1 MGFVDDS
8 DSSDVENVSGAS
20 TPDIEEAAMNGD
32 KGFLFNQNQG
42 RRRSYTTDPRTPITR
57 NNDLLAV
64 TRLRRKGITE
74 SEEIWEELED
84 DTVDERSPSGGRRH
98 STMST
103 PATKTGQA
111 RIDDIPNEASPL
123 LGRSNTGRNY
133 RNQRRRRSAQV
144 AEGRG
149 NGAESQEALGGWWKL
164 DWWRG
169 RKIKGEGDV
178 GGARV
183 DEHRNRE
190 HE

>member
-8 DSSDVENVSGAS
+8 DSSDVENASGAS
-20 TPDIEEAAMNGD
+20 IPDIEEAAMNGD
-32 KGFLFNQNQG
+32 KDFLFNQNHK
-42 RRRSYTTDPRTPITR
+42 RRRSYTTDPRTPTMR

-84 DTVDERSPSGGRRH
+84 DTVDELSHSGRRH

-103 PATKTGQA
+103 PATKTRRA
-111 RIDDIPNEASPL
+111 RIDDNPNEASPL
-123 LGRSNTGRNY
+123 LGRSNTGRSY

-144 AEGRG
+144 TEGRG
-149 NGAESQEALGGWWKL
+149 EGAESQEALGGWWKL

-169 RKIKGEGDV
+169 RKIKGEDV
-178 GGARV
+178 GDARV
-183 DEHRNRE
+183 DEHHNRE